1 MYRWVCLWQRITK
14 GIKEFMALDPEKD
27 SSSMNLHCKKHLYC

>member
-1 MYRWVCLWQRITK
+1 MRRWVCFWHWFA
-14 GIKEFMALDPEKD
+14 GMVKEFMALNPERD